1 MTPEVDKAYRGRD
14 GLIRWVTHRS
24 TRGYL
29 HLLWYHEE
37 TDAWHNGGR
46 VKEDRWDDGGLSDGG
61 EVPAPQAG
69 STCKF
74 CGAMGLIEERKLPG

>member
-1 MTPEVDKAYRGRD
+1 MIPEVGKAYRGRD

-24 TRGYL
+24 MRNYY

-46 VKEDRWDDGGLSDGG
+46 MTASTWEQGGCGEGG
-61 EVPAPQAG
+61 EVLAPAAG
-69 STCKF
+69 SVCKF
-74 CGAMGLIEERKLPG
+74 CGVTGVMSERIVGG